1 MIGDESNIGAELIGG
16 ALTGAAPQP
25 HAQLLSMTGAGAA
38 QQSTTGAGQQL
49 GAGGGQAGAH
59 RGGHGA
65 GTTLQQDVCD

>member
-1 MIGDESNIGAELIGG
+1 MIGG
-16 ALTGAAPQP
+16 ALI
-25 HAQLLSMTGAGAA
+25 GAGEA

-59 RGGHGA
+59 LGGHGA